1 MTHKIYD
8 KLVRDNIPHILETNG
23 VKFKAEFLSDTA
35 VVKYVMR
42 KLGEESAELFEAM
55 LLKSKEKIVS
65 ELADILSV
73 LFKICLLHDID
84 PQVMIDVEEMKST
97 TNGFFDDNC
106 VLKYVDEPI
115 EETQEK
121 PKKKPRKKKPKDSV
135 DNEEK

>member
-23 VKFKAEFLSDTA
+23 VKFKAEYLSDSA
-35 VVKYVMR
+35 VMKYIMR
-42 KLGEESAELFEAM
+42 KLGEESTELFEAM
-55 LLKSKEKIVS
+55 LLKSKERIVS
-65 ELADILSV
+65 ELADVLSI

-115 EETQEK
+115 EEIQEK
-121 PKKKPRKKKPKDSV
+121 HKKKPRKKKPKESV